1 MPSLSLSGQSRQRQ
15 IVIIAV
21 GGLILAGLMLFQL
34 PRTLKMIRG
43 GDTAP
48 ATTSQPT
55 PAPASPVAPGTPVSP
70 PAVPTTTPAPAR
82 LMALT
87 RFKSKDPFA
96 QQVNSAPVAT
106 SSSSSDTGSSAPSA
120 APPSEPSSE
129 PAAFRAV
136 EPSSGRAA
144 AAESATIAVNGAKET
159 VSVSKT
165 FPKAKPVFKLV
176 SVGDDTAKVGVARGS
191 LKGGSQTVTLSKG
204 EPLTLLNTVDGKR
217 YKLELI
223 SVT

>member
-1 MPSLSLSGQSRQRQ
+1 MPSISLSRQSRQRQ
-15 IVIIAV
+15 IVILAV
-21 GGLILAGLMLFQL
+21 GGLLLAGLLLFQL

-43 GDTAP
+43 NQPAE

-55 PAPASPVAPGTPVSP
+55 PAPASPIAPTTPVP
-70 PAVPTTTPAPAR
+70 PVAVPTTPAPAR

-96 QQVNSAPVAT
+96 QQVNATATTASAP
-106 SSSSSDTGSSAPSA
+106 SDSASAPSSA
-120 APPSEPSSE
+120 APPPPPAQPSSE
-129 PAAFRAV
+129 RASFRAV
-136 EPSSGRAA
+136 EPSGRSAA
-144 AAESATIAVNGAKET
+144 AATATIAVNGTQERVA
-159 VSVSKT
+159 VSKT

-176 SVGDDTAKVGVARGS
+176 SIGDDTVKVGVARGT

-223 SVT
+223 ST